1 MPPEARH
8 YAPDVEEFV
17 RERHR
22 HGDRHP
28 SGRARRRTG
37 GLSPWAALAIAG
49 GAVAASALIGRR
61 YSPDRSHPDI
71 DRWYHELE
79 KPNITPPDPV
89 FGAVWPV
96 LEALLAVGG
105 YRLLRAP
112 SSPERNAAV
121 ALWLV
126 NIAMIGGWTKVFF
139 DERSLAGGAAGAAAM
154 IGTGAAYVER
164 ASRVDGIA
172 AAAGV
177 PFTAWVAFATALS
190 EEIWRRND

>member
-1 MPPEARH
+1 MPPQTH
-8 YAPDVEEFV
+8 HFAPDVEEFI
-17 RERHR
+17 RGRHR
-22 HGDRHP
+22 HEARHP
-28 SGRARRRTG
+28 SRRRARSAG

-61 YSPDRSHPDI
+61 YSPDRSHPGI

-79 KPNITPPDPV
+79 KPGVTPPDPV

-96 LEALLAVGG
+96 LEALMAVGG

-112 SSPERNAAV
+112 GSPERNAAV

-126 NIAMIGGWTKVFF
+126 NIAMIGGWTKIFF
-139 DERSLAGGAAGAAAM
+139 GERSLAGGAVGAAAM

-164 ASRVDGIA
+164 ASHVDGIA
-172 AAAGV
+172 AATGV